1 MFGIGMPELIL
12 ILVVALVVIGPRKLP
27 EMARSLGK
35 ALGEFKQATGEMT
48 RAVNLDDNLKDIKQ
62 SFQEAKEAVN
72 VDITDVP
79 RNEETSSRPAA
90 GAEEKPAGEAPPAG
104 DNQDAAEITTP
115 TGESG
120 DTSEPGRQDR
130 S

>member
-62 SFQEAKEAVN
+62 SFQDAKEAVN

-79 RNEETSSRPAA
+79 RHEDASSRPAA
-90 GAEEKPAGEAPPAG
+90 GTDEKPAGEAPPAG
-104 DNQDAAEITTP
+104 DNQDTTETAAQ
-115 TGESG
+115 TGEPG
-120 DTSEPGRQDR
+120 DTSTPGRQDR